1 MPAMGAF
8 HDEYESNEEMGW
20 CSPSTMSVEDQSSVN
35 IYRQKWLMS
44 WAGREESG
52 SDDEDAENA
61 VVQMVYDHCCCTY
74 GSWCYR
80 RSVGYSR
87 FAFPYSWL
95 TLISIYTY
103 LVTVL
108 LRRLAPPPN
117 HSSLQHIVENWKE
130 PDANGAYE
138 FVWRDDFSRDI
149 VPKKC
154 HSHNDYWRPVPLYS
168 ALAAG
173 CTSVEADV
181 WLAEDGEL
189 LVSHSWKTTTQVRT
203 LKSLY
208 LDPLA
213 GIFTK
218 RNVSQ
223 ATIQEREVGV
233 FDVDSNV
240 SVVLLLDIKSDGH
253 AIWPTLLAQLQPL
266 RDRNW
271 LTYYDGKS
279 MYHGPLTVVGTG
291 NTPLEL
297 VQLSLTNRFVFFDAP
312 LLSVSDTT
320 YNSTNSYYA
329 SANLRDAIGKLW
341 FNRLSAE
348 QEQALEDQIKMV
360 QEKGL
365 KSRYWDTPGW
375 PISVRDMLW
384 LKFTELGV
392 GVLNVDDLLSATKWN
407 WHWCVVAGLSL
418 C

>member
-1 MPAMGAF
+1 
-8 HDEYESNEEMGW
+8 
-20 CSPSTMSVEDQSSVN
+20 
-35 IYRQKWLMS
+35 
-44 WAGREESG
+44 
-52 SDDEDAENA
+52 